1 MIRHALSLLGRE
13 SARCFVLS
21 TGLVV
26 VVLFGFS
33 LWWPSA
39 SYCQTSFYQG
49 KTITVVVGTDPGGSQ
64 DLRTKAVIPF
74 LRKHIPGNPTIVPQY
89 MPGGGGMKSANYLYI
104 QSKPDGLTLGSPGS
118 TIVDNSI
125 LGLSGVRYDLAKFI
139 FLGAP
144 TTRQTT
150 LFMTRKELGLT
161 SIEKLKAA
169 PGLRIPGQA
178 VGHAVHIWARLFGW
192 LLDLNHP
199 KFVLG
204 YSTPE
209 RDVAF
214 RQGEAD
220 VKVRTASVIQ
230 ENFPDYLKKGL
241 VDFHAALDFPIGARD
256 PQFDFLPDLD
266 RFARTEK
273 EHKVL
278 KLTRGSRVGG
288 TPFVLP
294 PGTPTEAVNILQQAI
309 RTAFKDPEF
318 HKEFRQMSGEDP
330 TPLFPEDHEKAIREI
345 PREADVVEL
354 YKRIAGVDPLPSR

>member
-1 MIRHALSLLGRE
+1 
-13 SARCFVLS
+13 VLS
-21 TGLVV
+21 VGLPAVV
-26 VVLFGFS
+26 FIGFF
-33 LWWPSA
+33 LWSPSA
-39 SYCQTSFYQG
+39 SYCQTPFYAG
-49 KTITVVVGTDPGGSQ
+49 KTITVVVGTAPGGSQ

-74 LRKHIPGNPTIVPQY
+74 IRKHIPGNPTIVPQY
-89 MPGGGGMKSANYLYI
+89 MPGGGGMKSANYLFT
-104 QSKPDGLTLGSPGS
+104 QTKSDGLIIGSPGS
-118 TIVDNSI
+118 TIVDNAI
-125 LGLSGVRYDLAKFI
+125 LGLSGVRYDLGKFS

-161 SIEKLKAA
+161 SIEKLQAA
-169 PGLRIPGQA
+169 AGLRIPGQA
-178 VGHAVHIWARLFGW
+178 VGHAVHIWARLFAW
-192 LLDLNHP
+192 LLDLNGP

-214 RQGEAD
+214 QQGEAD

-256 PQFDFLPDLD
+256 PLFDFLPDLD

-278 KLTRGSRVGG
+278 KLTRASRVGG

-294 PGTPTEAVNILQQAI
+294 PGTPVEAVNILQQAMVK
-309 RTAFKDPEF
+309 AFEDPEF
-318 HKEFRQMSGEDP
+318 HKAYRQMSGEDA
-330 TPLFPEDHEKAIREI
+330 TPLFPENHKKAIREI
-345 PREADVVEL
+345 PREPDVVEL
-354 YKRIAGVDPLPSR
+354 YKIIAGVDPLPPR